1 MRNWAV
7 KRNVFGVFLCCRLAG
22 NGMQRLVLRVMV
34 LKLLLTGVMMDNH
47 AERLTNTWVSAKLGL
62 LSILCIQLGPWSCL
76 LHIVAGCLLFS
87 SCLSI
92 EVNERAVETFRSVR
106 CIMGVHC
113 WGVSIKLSST
123 VLPCSE
129 VGNKLENKGGAYVPP
144 LLVASYR
151 IVAVFSFKPPW
162 LIAHKKSVF
171 ADTHPQIN

>member
-1 MRNWAV
+1 M
-7 KRNVFGVFLCCRLAG
+7 
-22 NGMQRLVLRVMV
+22 
-34 LKLLLTGVMMDNH
+34 
-47 AERLTNTWVSAKLGL
+47 
-62 LSILCIQLGPWSCL
+62 
-76 LHIVAGCLLFS
+76 
-87 SCLSI
+87 
-92 EVNERAVETFRSVR
+92 
-106 CIMGVHC
+106 
-113 WGVSIKLSST
+113 SIKLSST